1 MKSTVPPLKQ
11 QLTELIRTPSISCSD
26 PAIDQSNQGVI
37 TTLAGWFETLGF
49 QVEQLPVPGHPGKSN
64 LLATLGSGPGGLVLA
79 GHTDTVPF
87 DDSGWQQD
95 PFQLTERDNRFYG
108 LGTTDMKG
116 FFPIA
121 IEAAKA
127 FVGQKLKHPL
137 MILATADEETS
148 MSGARALVAMKKPQ
162 ARYAIIGEPTG
173 LRPIRMHKGITM
185 ERIRVHGQSGHSSDP
200 SLGANALE
208 AMHAVIGELL
218 QWRNELQQK
227 YQHPGFSLQYPTL
240 NLGCIHGGD
249 SPNRICGHCELDID
263 LRLIP
268 GMDLQTLRHE
278 LKQRL
283 DKVALHQNQQRT
295 IPIQVASESLFE
307 GIPAFE
313 TPATNAL
320 VQMAEQLTGFGAS
333 SVAFG
338 TEAPFLQALGANTLV
353 LGPGDIDLAHQP
365 NEYLAFDHIQP
376 CVKLLQNFIRRIC
389 LEEDMVAA

>member
-1 MKSTVPPLKQ
+1 MNLIVPPLKQ
-11 QLTELIRTPSISCSD
+11 QLIELINTPSVSGND
-26 PAIDQSNQGVI
+26 PSIDQSNQAVI
-37 TTLAGWFETLGF
+37 TKLAGWLEDLGF
-49 QVEQLPVPGHPGKSN
+49 RVEQLPVPNHPGKTN
-64 LLATLGSGPGGLVLA
+64 LLASLGSGPGGLVLA

-87 DDSGWQQD
+87 DDSGWNQD
-95 PFQLTERDNRFYG
+95 PFTLTESDNKFYG

-127 FVGQKLKHPL
+127 FVGQPLKQPL

-173 LRPIRMHKGITM
+173 LRPIRLHKGMTM

-208 AMHAVIGELL
+208 VMHAIMSDLM
-218 QWRNELQQK
+218 QWRSELQQK
-227 YQHPGFSLQYPTL
+227 YQHPSFTIQYPTL
-240 NLGCIHGGD
+240 NFGCIHGGD
-249 SPNRICGHCELDID
+249 SANRICGHCELDID
-263 LRLIP
+263 LRLVP
-268 GMDLQTLRHE
+268 GMQLEVLRQE
-278 LKQRL
+278 LRQRVNQ
-283 DKVALHQNQQRT
+283 VALVQSQTQAQ
-295 IPIQVASESLFE
+295 PIHVECSPLFE

-313 TPATNAL
+313 TPADNAL
-320 VQMAEQLTGFGAS
+320 VQMAEQLTGYGAG

-338 TEAPFLQALGANTLV
+338 TEAPFLQALGSDTII

-365 NEYLAFDHIQP
+365 NEFLALDTIEP
-376 CVKLLQNFIRRIC
+376 CVEILKGFIQRIC
-389 LEEDMVAA
+389 LESASPA

>member
-1 MKSTVPPLKQ
+1 MNLIVPPLKQ
-11 QLTELIRTPSISCSD
+11 QLIELIQTPSISCND
-26 PAIDQSNQGVI
+26 PSIDQSNQAVV
-37 TTLAGWFETLGF
+37 TKLAGWLEDLGF
-49 QVEQLPVPGHPGKSN
+49 RVEQLPVPGHPGKTN
-64 LLATLGSGPGGLVLA
+64 LLASLGSGPGGLVLA

-87 DDSGWQQD
+87 DDSGWNQD
-95 PFQLTERDNRFYG
+95 PFTLTENQNRFYG

-116 FFPIA
+116 FFPLA

-127 FVGQKLKHPL
+127 FVGQNLKQPL

-173 LRPIRMHKGITM
+173 LRPIRLHKGITM

-200 SLGANALE
+200 SLGANAME
-208 AMHAVIGELL
+208 VMHAIISELML
-218 QWRNELQQK
+218 WRTELQQK
-227 YQHPGFSLQYPTL
+227 YQHPGFSIQHPTL

-249 SPNRICGHCELDID
+249 SANRICGHCELDID

-268 GMDLQTLRHE
+268 GMQLDQLRQE
-278 LKQRL
+278 LRQRVNR
-283 DKVALHQNQQRT
+283 VALVESQKQTQ
-295 IPIQVASESLFE
+295 PIKVECEALFE

-313 TPATNAL
+313 TPASNAL
-320 VQMAEQLTGFGAS
+320 VQMAEQLTGYGAS

-338 TEAPFLQALGANTLV
+338 TEAPFLQELGTDTII

-365 NEYLAFDHIQP
+365 NEYLALDSIQP
-376 CVKLLQNFIRRIC
+376 CVEILKNFIRRIC
-389 LEEDMVAA
+389 LENAVAA

>member
-1 MKSTVPPLKQ
+1 MNLIVPPLKQ
-11 QLTELIRTPSISCSD
+11 QLIELIQTPSVSCYD
-26 PAIDQSNQGVI
+26 PSIDQSNQGVI
-37 TTLAGWFETLGF
+37 TKLAGWLEDLGF
-49 QVEQLPVPGHPGKSN
+49 KVEQLPVPGHPGKTN
-64 LLATLGSGPGGLVLA
+64 LLASLGSGPGGLVLA

-87 DDSGWQQD
+87 DDSGWNQD
-95 PFQLTERDNRFYG
+95 PFTLTENQNRLYG

-127 FVGQKLKHPL
+127 FVGQSLKQPL

-173 LRPIRMHKGITM
+173 LRPIRLHKGITM

-200 SLGANALE
+200 SLGANAME
-208 AMHAVIGELL
+208 VMHAIISDLML
-218 QWRNELQQK
+218 WRTELQNK
-227 YQHPGFSLQYPTL
+227 YQHPGFSIQHPTL

-249 SPNRICGHCELDID
+249 SANRICGHCELDID

-268 GMDLQTLRHE
+268 GMQLGPLRQELRHRVN
-278 LKQRL
+278 Q
-283 DKVALHQNQQRT
+283 VALVESQKQAQ
-295 IPIQVASESLFE
+295 PIKVDCEPLFE

-313 TPATNAL
+313 TSESNAL
-320 VQMAEQLTGFGAS
+320 VQMAEQLTGYGAS

-338 TEAPFLQALGANTLV
+338 TEAPFLQELGTDTII

-365 NEYLAFDHIQP
+365 NEYLALDSIQP
-376 CVKLLQNFIRRIC
+376 CVEILKNFIRRIC
-389 LEEDMVAA
+389 LENAVAA